1 MTELIYPISAA
12 LLLYLVV
19 IPALTLGARGLL
31 RRRAKTDDDV
41 QGWGSA
47 WVWTL
52 IVAPSLLPLL
62 WWTLDALHQISGHHT
77 LDACLT
83 PHADGGC
90 AESFIFAILVLT
102 PAILHLI
109 RTRVHLPTGARWVAI
124 DDRVKEL
131 RVFLVDDTSDP
142 ISTRGFF
149 TPWIGLRADA
159 LEILGHEELVMALLH
174 EGEHIRG
181 LDPLRRWLAGLALAL
196 NPAAAL
202 LRPYFSKWELGR
214 ETTCDLQAA
223 TQGDRF
229 ALAHALVRVARLN
242 LMPPSHVATLV
253 GRPTSLTLRVSIL
266 VHDVLPELRH
276 ARDVVPFALLAANAF
291 AIQLVVH
298 FGMHELHQWSEG
310 LFSMIFN

>member
-19 IPALTLGARGLL
+19 IPGLTLGARGLL
-31 RRRAKTDDDV
+31 RRAKTDDDI

-47 WVWTL
+47 WIWTL

-62 WWTLDALHQISGHHT
+62 WWTFDAFHQIGGHHT

-102 PAILHLI
+102 PAIFHLI
-109 RTRVHLPTGARWVAI
+109 RTRVHWPTGTRWMAI
-124 DDRVKEL
+124 DDRVKDL

-149 TPWIGLRADA
+149 VPWIGLRADA
-159 LEILGHEELVMALLH
+159 LAILGHEELVMALLH

-181 LDPLRRWLAGLALAL
+181 LDPLRRWLAGLALAS
-196 NPAAAL
+196 NPTAGL

-214 ETTCDLQAA
+214 EATCDLQAA
-223 TQGDRF
+223 SKGDRF

-242 LMPPSHVATLV
+242 LMPPSHVANLV

-266 VHDVLPELRH
+266 IHDVLPELQH
-276 ARDVVPFALLAANAF
+276 SSHGASFTFLAANAL
-291 AIQLVVH
+291 AIQLLVH

-310 LFSMIFN
+310 LFSLIFN

>member
-1 MTELIYPISAA
+1 MTELIYPLSAA
-12 LLLYLVV
+12 LLLYFVV

-31 RRRAKTDDDV
+31 RRWGKTDDGI

-62 WWTLDALHQISGHHT
+62 WWTFDAFHQISGHHT
-77 LDACLT
+77 LEACLT

-90 AESFIFAILVLT
+90 AESFIFAILVLM
-102 PAILHLI
+102 PAIIHLI
-109 RTRVHLPTGARWVAI
+109 RTRIHLPKGTRWVAI
-124 DDRVKEL
+124 DERVKDL
-131 RVFLVDDTSDP
+131 RVFLVDDSSDP

-149 TPWIGLRADA
+149 NPWIGLRADA
-159 LEILGHEELVMALLH
+159 LEILGREELVMALLH

-196 NPAAAL
+196 NPTAAL

-214 ETTCDLQAA
+214 EATCDLQAA
-223 TQGDRF
+223 TKGDRF

-242 LMPPSHVATLV
+242 LMPPSHVANLV

-276 ARDVVPFALLAANAF
+276 SSHVVSFAILAANAM
-291 AIQLVVH
+291 AIQLLVH
-298 FGMHELHQWSEG
+298 FGMHELHLWSEHA
-310 LFSMIFN
+310 FSMIFN